1 MPSTKK
7 KQVKPKDTNPTT
19 GDGSSHELMDLYQDL
34 ETAIHTPYTTTQS
47 ANKQTQKRLVEL
59 EKARKQ
65 LLKQGMDAGGPVN
78 IAQIYPDIRQPDFNV
93 ALSKHPMVAQYA
105 PILKSSELAS
115 ALYREYSSENGGKTS
130 SASSSE
136 KVEYDVNVF
145 KHSSVQKMLRN
156 FMDPKTPYRGLLIIH
171 GTGVGKTCTAI
182 TIAEALKDYEMD
194 HGAKIYVIRPDEFR
208 RQIFEKGVV
217 ASGNPQ
223 MQCTGETYLDAI
235 STNPRN
241 KESIIDCQKGRQEA
255 CKQME
260 LSVKKVIK
268 RYYDFAT
275 DYLWAKKV
283 NSVILAKTKNITDPE
298 ERQRK
303 TVEIIRKIFNNSVL
317 IVDEAHNLRNIGR
330 TGGPVKGM
338 SGDDN
343 QGGLNNDGG
352 MADTGM
358 DEDDDASG
366 GVMVGNILNKVLLYS
381 QNMRLILLTATPM
394 YDKPQDIVPLLNNLL
409 LNDKRPKIAEK
420 DLFDKDGN
428 LRNTERLVEASR
440 GYVSYVRGN
449 DPVNFPLRLTAEVNL
464 PASKIFNP
472 EKYPEL
478 DVQGQHPVE
487 QRVKHLKLVDCPMA
501 EDQQALLLKLIGH
514 GPTAA
519 TPAPI
524 ASSETREPDTDSA
537 GKSRNRKV
545 GKETDGMDILD
556 DDIAGGV
563 GSDSGDDEM
572 SVAYASELQASN
584 YIYQPLARA
593 DGAADQCYGI
603 GGFNS
608 ITEKV
613 AGQLT
618 YKFREPE
625 AAKQFTGM
633 GLQKH
638 GPKLYECLEN
648 IKRAQGPVFVYSY
661 YTKGGVLPMA
671 FALEMAGY
679 TRYGGEKPLLDS
691 KYKPSGPSKGEYIV
705 YIGNK
710 LFSRGANKFLDL
722 RQGMIN
728 EKNVKVV
735 LASKKGSEGLNLFG
749 FREIHLI
756 DPWHNINLLEQTI
769 GRVIRNR
776 SHHHLPPALRNV
788 CVYMYATTFAGS
800 MKHRE
805 SVDLHVY
812 AICENKAVRAGEVEM
827 ILKENAIDCT
837 MNKALNYRSKADYPR
852 PVDIVTSNGRMLKYD
867 FWDKPYSRDTL
878 YRPKSDYKCIAETG
892 VGDGMLRP
900 TSRDKLALATRVL
913 NKELSMYKIE
923 IDEIIATIKQILKTT
938 FNLLESDIWSIIH
951 SVLHTDKGAG
961 SQTMA
966 RNIYQYIIDYLTNE
980 DIIILD
986 KFNRESK
993 IIPLETVGGTVLRL
1007 ISLTNYN
1014 KQQPVTIQDQGFIQA
1029 MDRISVGKQTKKQPK
1044 HAQIFAG
1051 AAPTRFEKVDQV
1063 QVYPLVQKLRKDKV
1077 RLLDKE
1083 ELNYKTIL
1091 IKLNNQMSSIMYRHT
1106 SGIEEMDMRVGE
1118 DVDSGFGTNI
1128 ELTSNY
1134 GLPEVY
1140 KLLFDRLIYI
1150 EKLFVLQYLCLK
1162 VKIGDSLSGFERNL
1176 FDVIQSNIVSKSEI
1190 FTTGGTGGKPQVTTM
1205 NYLTN
1210 RDELYGF
1217 IIARFNKLTLYK
1229 VNESGLPEPGTIA
1242 DSKLKE
1248 YYTEDKAKVGS
1259 LVMRRAAQLEAQG
1272 VNNLFGYMIY
1282 SQNENLSPIFKI
1294 TDFITK
1300 GRKKS
1305 VKGVSCSS
1313 KPFEEIM
1320 AYVKVIEP
1328 RYRDIVQNISNTKKM
1343 ICGDLEIFFRLAHSK
1358 SGGRPAYL
1366 LDPEQ
1371 YYIWSSGDK

>member
-7 KQVKPKDTNPTT
+7 KQAKPQRADGGS
-19 GDGSSHELMDLYQDL
+19 GDITALYQDL
-34 ETAIHTPYTTTQS
+34 ETAIMTPYTTTQS

-59 EKARKQ
+59 EKARK
-65 LLKQGMDAGGPVN
+65 LILKQSLDSSEPVN

-93 ALSKHPMVAQYA
+93 ALSKHPMIAQYA

-115 ALYREYSSENGGKTS
+115 DLYREYGESVKLTS
-130 SASSSE
+130 DKS
-136 KVEYDVNVF
+136 EYDVNVF

-182 TIAEALKDYEMD
+182 TIAEALKEYEMD

-217 ASGNPQ
+217 SSGNPQ

-255 CKQME
+255 CKAME
-260 LSVKKVIK
+260 QSVKKVIK

-283 NSVILAKTKNITDPE
+283 NSVILAKTKNITDPA

-303 TVEIIRKIFNNSVL
+303 TVDIIRKIFNNSVL

-338 SGDDN
+338 TAENDKPADAGDADDN
-343 QGGLNNDGG
+343 
-352 MADTGM
+352 TGAETGA
-358 DEDDDASG
+358 DEDGEASG
-366 GVMVGNILNKVLLYS
+366 GIMVGNILNKVLLYS
-381 QNMRLILLTATPM
+381 QNMRLILLSATPM
-394 YDKPQDIVPLLNNLL
+394 YDKPQDIVPLLNYLL

-428 LRNTERLVEASR
+428 LRHPERLVEASR

-464 PASKIFNP
+464 PASKIFNT
-472 EKYPEL
+472 EKYPET
-478 DVQGQHPVE
+478 DVIGQHPVE
-487 QRVKHLKLVDCPMA
+487 QRVQHLKLVDCPMA
-501 EDQQALLLKLIGH
+501 DDQQALLLKLIGS
-514 GPTAA
+514 GPAAVAPTETHENSNKTAGD
-519 TPAPI
+519 
-524 ASSETREPDTDSA
+524 ETNPEAENSKD
-537 GKSRNRKV
+537 V
-545 GKETDGMDILD
+545 LD
-556 DDIAGGV
+556 DDLAVSEAG
-563 GSDSGDDEM
+563 DEM
-572 SVAYASELQASN
+572 SVAYARELQASN
-584 YIYQPLARA
+584 YIYQPLAKA

-613 AGQLT
+613 PGQLT
-618 YKFREPE
+618 FKFRDPD
-625 AAKQFTGM
+625 AAKQFTGT

-638 GPKLYECLEN
+638 GPKIYECLEN

-691 KYKPSGPSKGEYIV
+691 KFKPSGPSKGEYIV

-769 GRVIRNR
+769 GRVIRNQ
-776 SHHHLPPALRNV
+776 SHHHLPPQFRNV

-827 ILKENAIDCT
+827 ILKENAVDCT
-837 MNKALNYRSKADYPR
+837 MNKALNYRSKADYPK
-852 PVDIVTSNGRMLKYD
+852 PVDIVTSNGRTLKYE

-878 YRPKSDYKCIAETG
+878 YMPKSDFKCIAETG

-900 TSRDKLALATRVL
+900 SSRDKLALATRIL

-923 IDEIIATIKQILKTT
+923 IDEIIATIKQILRTA

-951 SVLHTDKGAG
+951 AVLHTEKGAG

-986 KFNRESK
+986 KFGRECK
-993 IIPLETVGGTVLRL
+993 IVPLDVDGGAATKSSVLRL
-1007 ISLTNYN
+1007 IPLTNYN
-1014 KQQPVTIQDQGFIQA
+1014 KRQPVTVQDQGFIRA
-1029 MDRISVGKQTKKQPK
+1029 MDYDSGAGGKLTKKQPK

-1051 AAPTRFEKVDQV
+1051 AGPTRFEKVDQV

-1091 IKLNNQMSSIMYRHT
+1091 IKLNNQMSSIMYKHT
-1106 SGIEEMDMRVGE
+1106 TGGDTGAQAVAGGK
-1118 DVDSGFGTNI
+1118 VDDEVDAGFGTNM

-1176 FDVIQSNIVSKSEI
+1176 FDVIQGNLVSKSEV
-1190 FTTGGTGGKPQVTTM
+1190 FSVGGRQQSATTAV
-1205 NYLTN
+1205 NYLSS

-1229 VNESGLPEPGTIA
+1229 VNETGLPEPGTIS

-1259 LVMRRAAQLEAQG
+1259 LVLRRAAQLEAQG

-1282 SQNENLSPIFKI
+1282 SQNENLAPIFKI

-1305 VKGVSCSS
+1305 VKGVTCSS
-1313 KPFEEIM
+1313 KPFDEIM

-1328 RYRDIVQNISNTKKM
+1328 KYRDIVANVSTNKKM

-1371 YYIWSSGDK
+1371 YYIWSSGTK

>member
-1 MPSTKK
+1 MPSAKK
-7 KQVKPKDTNPTT
+7 KQVKPKDASPVV
-19 GDGSSHELMDLYQDL
+19 GDGSSRELMELYQDL

-115 ALYREYSSENGGKTS
+115 DLYREYGSEKGGKA
-130 SASSSE
+130 SAAE
-136 KVEYDVNVF
+136 KSEYDVNVF

-182 TIAEALKDYEMD
+182 TIAEALKEYEMD

-217 ASGNPQ
+217 ANGNPQ

-241 KESIIDCQKGRQEA
+241 KESIIDCQKGKQEA

-260 LSVKKVIK
+260 QHVKKVIK

-283 NSVILAKTKNITDPE
+283 NSVILAKTKNITDPA

-338 SGDDN
+338 DVNDN
-343 QGGLNNDGG
+343 QSGGGANTNGETV
-352 MADTGM
+352 DTGA
-358 DEDDDASG
+358 DEDADASG

-381 QNMRLILLTATPM
+381 QNMRLILLSATPM
-394 YDKPQDIVPLLNNLL
+394 YDKPQDIVPLLNYLL
-409 LNDKRPKIAEK
+409 LNDKRPKLAEK

-428 LRNTERLVEASR
+428 LRNPERLVDASR

-472 EKYPEL
+472 ENYPEL

-501 EDQQALLLKLIGH
+501 EDQQALLLKLIG
-514 GPTAA
+514 GTG
-519 TPAPI
+519 PAPVTP
-524 ASSETREPDTDSA
+524 SVTYENNTKSA
-537 GKSRNRKV
+537 GES
-545 GKETDGMDILD
+545 GKRPDGAESAARDILD
-556 DDIAGGV
+556 DVEVTSA
-563 GSDSGDDEM
+563 DSGDDEM

-584 YIYQPLARA
+584 YIYQPLVRA

-613 AGQLT
+613 PGQLT
-618 YKFREPE
+618 YKFRDPE
-625 AAKQFTGM
+625 AAKQFTGA

-638 GPKLYECLEN
+638 GPKIHECLEN

-788 CVYMYATTFAGS
+788 CVYMYATTFTGS

-837 MNKALNYRSKADYPR
+837 MNKALNYRSKANYPR
-852 PVDIVTSNGRMLKYD
+852 PVDIVTSNGRTLKYE

-878 YRPKSDYKCIAETG
+878 YMPKSDFKCIAETG

-900 TSRDKLALATRVL
+900 ASRDKLALATRIL

-923 IDEIIATIKQILKTT
+923 IDEIIATIKQILRTA
-938 FNLLESDIWSIIH
+938 FNLLESDIWTIINA
-951 SVLHTDKGAG
+951 VLHTDKGAG

-980 DIIILD
+980 DIIVLD
-986 KFNRESK
+986 KFGRECK
-993 IIPLETVGGTVLRL
+993 IIPLDDGVTGTVLRL
-1007 ISLTNYN
+1007 IPLTNYN
-1014 KQQPVTIQDQGFIQA
+1014 KRQPVTIQDQGFVQA
-1029 MDRISVGKQTKKQPK
+1029 MDRISSWKLTKKQPK

-1051 AAPTRFEKVDQV
+1051 AAPSRFEKVDQV

-1083 ELNYKTIL
+1083 ELNYKSIL
-1091 IKLNNQMSSIMYRHT
+1091 IKLNNQMSSIMYKHT
-1106 SGIEEMDMRVGE
+1106 NETDGVVDEV
-1118 DVDSGFGTNI
+1118 DVGFGTNM
-1128 ELTSNY
+1128 ELTSNH

-1176 FDVIQSNIVSKSEI
+1176 LDVIQSNLVSKSEV
-1190 FTTGGTGGKPQVTTM
+1190 FGVGAKQAVAGPV
-1205 NYLTN
+1205 NYLSS

-1229 VNESGLPEPGTIA
+1229 VNESGLPEPGTIS

-1248 YYTEDKAKVGS
+1248 YFTEDKAKVGS
-1259 LVMRRAAQLEAQG
+1259 LVMRRAAQLEANG

-1282 SQNENLSPIFKI
+1282 SQNENLAPIFKI

-1313 KPFEEIM
+1313 KSFEEIM

-1328 RYRDIVQNISNTKKM
+1328 KYKDIVPNISNTKKM

-1371 YYIWSSGDK
+1371 YFIWSSGGK